1 MNLLE
6 RRQNRAEEI
15 LQGKFIRKVLEETS
29 RDIQKIQNQRM
40 SSFSSDFWNN
50 RQFKVSD
57 GQLVHTHDKR
67 QRFVDM
73 RTRTDKN
80 GNKYK
85 KKSYAVHNR
94 VIWGQ
99 YNNLTRELAYGYTDA
114 VKAELFKLE
123 E

>member
-1 MNLLE
+1 MNLLQ
-6 RRQNRAEEI
+6 RRYNRAEEI
-15 LQGKFIRKVLEETS
+15 LQGKFIRKKLQETS
-29 RDIQKIQNQRM
+29 RDIQQLQDKQM

-73 RTRTDKN
+73 KTRTDKD
-80 GNKYK
+80 GNRKR

-94 VIWGQ
+94 IIWGQ
-99 YNNLTRELAYGYTDA
+99 YNNLTRELAYGYTEA
-114 VKAELFKLE
+114 AKEELRQLE
-123 E
+123 N